1 MSKLNINIG
10 SKANDKAGDT
20 LRTAFDKINLNFT
33 ELYTLT
39 GGASTA
45 LTELAQDYAAP
56 LFNHAS
62 HVNITVTYDDANNKI
77 LLTGVA
83 SAVWPVTNT
92 AGASGPTKVAIG
104 ANAGLT
110 TQGPYAVAIG
120 TGAGNATQ
128 GDSAVAVGID
138 AGKTT
143 QGANA
148 VAVGIES
155 GRGQQ
160 GTGSVAVGYQ
170 AAFLAQGTNA
180 VAVGK
185 NAGSDSQGT
194 NAVAVGN
201 SAGRANQ
208 PANTIILNASG
219 STVNGVAS
227 QTNSFYVSPIRSATA
242 TSDVLYYNTTTKEIT
257 YAAAGSVSSLVNST
271 KTVSLASTGVLSLP
285 AQGLLTNV
293 NQITSAIINRTG
305 ASTDTAAI
313 QDAWETW
320 YGNELMY
327 RTYLD
332 QEVQPGFPPRPWF
345 NKPSWEGYPLIMEY
359 NSAGGGGGG
368 QLPPNP
374 NLAPVAKTAV
384 DSYLAYK
391 ELVSNIDIVSG
402 NKAFSFENTGEL
414 SLPATL
420 VFKDA
425 ANAKIVLKT
434 TDNYGYVL
442 EPSEFDK
449 AWTFNAN
456 GVLALPGNLT
466 FPDGTEYTGQD
477 IRPPVD
483 GGLGI
488 ALNRNLELSAVAAVN
503 SGQGQLYIDTST
515 NNDTSEVDIFWK
527 LNTGTFGVPVLT
539 PITSVITPTPGVRRI
554 SVTGVTFVV
563 GQTYTFRRDLID
575 SVSWLFQ
582 SDGAL
587 RTSGYGT
594 ISHYP
599 GLTSSLKLEVPG
611 SNKIALRT
619 AGGEWQ
625 FGSTG
630 NLTLPNSAVIGR
642 ASDIE
647 ITTAETN
654 YTNSLTTWASE
665 RASYQAQATS
675 LGYTSTG
682 WPFIAWNATGTTAAG
697 FISQL
702 TTAWLIQQGAPTSP
716 PTPLIFNPP
725 ISTTTYNELRTAL
738 VSVRDSYA
746 NWQALLTSVEIT
758 SGSESITL
766 LANGKLQVPNIIQTD
781 PEEDLVIRTRY
792 AVVTSPPGSGTYTN
806 RDFVFGTNG
815 NLTAPGNLQV
825 NGGKLILNSGGNAY
839 VESVD
844 YGVNSANSAVNIFGG
859 PYQKIKLR
867 AGFGTEATWTYGT
880 NGSLSLPSNGSIA
893 SGLNTAQVGS
903 LKRISFTDG
912 GQGNYMAYGATVLSV
927 GYADNVD
934 ILTTFAAGSTI
945 TFVDGRVRTITAITA
960 GVANAYI
967 NIAWTGAIADYLT
980 VPAFPITLKTANFAA
995 ATTAPSWRFGNT
1007 AALTLPNNAFIKPSE
1022 NTDISTALTA
1032 YNTAVTAWETTRKNE
1047 FVYAVLN
1054 DLPGLMSFAGWPFAT
1069 WDNVDGTNA
1078 AAYLAIVNN
1087 AYTIQ
1092 NNPSSPP
1099 TPLVFTPALT
1109 SGRYTQ
1115 LQSLLTSIINTYAAW
1130 QALLTSVDIW
1140 AGNEKLSLL
1149 SNNKIQ
1155 VPGII
1160 QTDVEED
1167 LIIRARYVGV
1177 TSPPAGSGQLSYA
1190 NKDFIFGTNGFLT
1203 FPDNT
1208 VQTTAYVSNIT
1219 NTVGSSNALL
1229 IGSAMVRDDLQVRIV
1244 YTAPNSL
1251 NVEFRIFGQGVQHTI
1266 SANNGT
1272 NIFAGTSTGLGTWTR
1287 FNPAVFTNSGEKAEV
1302 VVCDHSYHK
1311 IYRVTA
1317 MMRDV
1322 PTGDNGSGSV
1332 YCTIEELK

>member
-1 MSKLNINIG
+1 LRVPDIITKDNSLILVSTGVTGVLPNGNSASITPDGQYGRVFIRTDSG
-10 SKANDKAGDT
+10 T
-20 LRTAFDKINLNFT
+20 LRTWQFD
-33 ELYTLT
+33 
-39 GGASTA
+39 
-45 LTELAQDYAAP
+45 
-56 LFNHAS
+56 
-62 HVNITVTYDDANNKI
+62 
-77 LLTGVA
+77 
-83 SAVWPVTNT
+83 
-92 AGASGPTKVAIG
+92 
-104 ANAGLT
+104 
-110 TQGPYAVAIG
+110 
-120 TGAGNATQ
+120 
-128 GDSAVAVGID
+128 
-138 AGKTT
+138 
-143 QGANA
+143 
-148 VAVGIES
+148 
-155 GRGQQ
+155 
-160 GTGSVAVGYQ
+160 
-170 AAFLAQGTNA
+170 
-180 VAVGK
+180 
-185 NAGSDSQGT
+185 
-194 NAVAVGN
+194 
-201 SAGRANQ
+201 
-208 PANTIILNASG
+208 
-219 STVNGVAS
+219 
-227 QTNSFYVSPIRSATA
+227 
-242 TSDVLYYNTTTKEIT
+242 
-257 YAAAGSVSSLVNST
+257 
-271 KTVSLASTGVLSLP
+271 
-285 AQGLLTNV
+285 
-293 NQITSAIINRTG
+293 
-305 ASTDTAAI
+305 
-313 QDAWETW
+313 
-320 YGNELMY
+320 
-327 RTYLD
+327 
-332 QEVQPGFPPRPWF
+332 
-345 NKPSWEGYPLIMEY
+345 
-359 NSAGGGGGG
+359 
-368 QLPPNP
+368 
-374 NLAPVAKTAV
+374 
-384 DSYLAYK
+384 
-391 ELVSNIDIVSG
+391 
-402 NKAFSFENTGEL
+402 
-414 SLPATL
+414 
-420 VFKDA
+420 
-425 ANAKIVLKT
+425 
-434 TDNYGYVL
+434 
-442 EPSEFDK
+442 
-449 AWTFNAN
+449 AN
-456 GVLALPGNLT
+456 GVLT

-503 SGQGQLYIDTST
+503 SGQGQLYIDTSA

-654 YTNSLTTWASE
+654 YTNSLTTWASV

-702 TTAWLIQQGAPTSP
+702 TTAWQIQQGAPTSP

-792 AVVTSPPGSGTYTN
+792 AVVTSPPGSGTYAN
-806 RDFVFGTNG
+806 RDFVFSTNG
-815 NLTAPGNLQV
+815 SLTAPGNLQV
-825 NGGKLILNSGGNAY
+825 NGGKIILNTGGNAY

-844 YGVNSANSAVNIFGG
+844 YGVNSANSALNIFGG

-867 AGFGTEATWTYGT
+867 AGFGTEAIWTLGT
-880 NGSLSLPSNGSIA
+880 DGKLALPSNGSIA

-903 LKRISFTDG
+903 LKRISFGDG

-945 TFVDGRVRTITAITA
+945 TFTNGDVRTITAITA

-967 NIAWTGAIADYLT
+967 DIAWTGAIADYLT

-1032 YNTAVTAWETTRKNE
+1032 YNTAVTAWENTRKNE

-1087 AYTIQ
+1087 AYTVQ

-1099 TPLVFTPALT
+1099 TPLVFTPPLT
-1109 SGRYTQ
+1109 SNRYTQ

-1130 QALLTSVDIW
+1130 QELLTSVDIW
-1140 AGNEKLSLL
+1140 AGNETLSLL

-1167 LIIRARYVGV
+1167 LIIRARYGAIQYGGL
-1177 TSPPAGSGQLSYA
+1177 TTTE

-1208 VQTTAYVSNIT
+1208 VQTTAYVSNVT
-1219 NTVGSSNALL
+1219 NTVGNSNALL

-1287 FNPAVFTNSGEKAEV
+1287 FNPAVFINPGEKAEV
-1302 VVCDHSYHK
+1302 VVCDHSFHK

-1317 MMRDV
+1317 MMRDA

>member
-62 HVNITVTYDDANNKI
+62 HTNITVTYDDANNKI
-77 LLTGVA
+77 LLTG
-83 SAVWPVTNT
+83 SAAQVQSNWT
-92 AGASGPTKVAIG
+92 ATT
-104 ANAGLT
+104 GL
-110 TQGPYAVAIG
+110 GV
-120 TGAGNATQ
+120 
-128 GDSAVAVGID
+128 
-138 AGKTT
+138 
-143 QGANA
+143 
-148 VAVGIES
+148 
-155 GRGQQ
+155 
-160 GTGSVAVGYQ
+160 
-170 AAFLAQGTNA
+170 
-180 VAVGK
+180 
-185 NAGSDSQGT
+185 
-194 NAVAVGN
+194 
-201 SAGRANQ
+201 
-208 PANTIILNASG
+208 ILNKPTLFSG
-219 STVNGVAS
+219 SYTDL
-227 QTNSFYVSPIRSATA
+227 TNKPTIPTSF
-242 TSDVLYYNTTTKEIT
+242 
-257 YAAAGSVSSLVNST
+257 SSLVNGS

-285 AQGLLTNV
+285 AQAVPLTNV
-293 NQITSAIINRTG
+293 NQIASATINRTG

-332 QEVQPGFPPRPWF
+332 QEVQLGFPPRPWF

-368 QLPPNP
+368 GGQLPPNP

-384 DSYLAYK
+384 DSYLAYQ
-391 ELVSNIDIVSG
+391 ELVSDIDIVSG

-414 SLPATL
+414 SLPGRL

-434 TDNYGYVL
+434 TDGYGYVVEDTSL
-442 EPSEFDK
+442 EK

-456 GVLALPGNLT
+456 GVLTLPPIGK
-466 FPDGTEYTGQD
+466 
-477 IRPPVD
+477 I
-483 GGLGI
+483 
-488 ALNRNLELSAVAAVN
+488 SN
-503 SGQGQLYIDTST
+503 SGY
-515 NNDTSEVDIFWK
+515 EW
-527 LNTGTFGVPVLT
+527 TFGT
-539 PITSVITPTPGVRRI
+539 
-554 SVTGVTFVV
+554 
-563 GQTYTFRRDLID
+563 
-575 SVSWLFQ
+575 
-582 SDGAL
+582 
-587 RTSGYGT
+587 
-594 ISHYP
+594 
-599 GLTSSLKLEVPG
+599 
-611 SNKIALRT
+611 
-619 AGGEWQ
+619 
-625 FGSTG
+625 TG

-654 YTNSLTTWASE
+654 YTNSLTTWASV
-665 RASYQAQATS
+665 RDSYQAQATS
-675 LGYTSTG
+675 LGITSTG

-702 TTAWLIQQGAPTSP
+702 TTAWLIQATPTSP
-716 PTPLIFNPP
+716 PTALIFNPP
-725 ISTTTYNELRTAL
+725 ISTTTYNELRIAL
-738 VSVRDSYA
+738 VLVRDSYA

-766 LANGKLQVPNIIQTD
+766 LANGKLQVPGIIQTD
-781 PEEDLVIRTRY
+781 VEEDLIIRTRY
-792 AVVTSPPGSGTYTN
+792 AGVTSPPGSGTYTN

-859 PYQKIKLR
+859 PYQKINLR
-867 AGFGTEATWTYGT
+867 AGFGTEATWTLGTNGKMTFPQGTVLTEFVSGPTNTFGIFANAVTGRSVTIRTSPGGSNKDWVFGADGTTFFPDGTNFGVINGAGTIGFAANPGSKFTIDTTGGSWTYGT

-893 SGLNTAQVGS
+893 SGVNTAQVGS

-927 GYADNVD
+927 GYADNVG

-945 TFVDGRVRTITAITA
+945 TFTNGDVRTITAITA

-967 NIAWTGAIADYLT
+967 DIAWTGAIADFLT

-1047 FVYAVLN
+1047 FVYSVLN

-1069 WDNVDGTNA
+1069 WDDVDGTNA

-1092 NNPSSPP
+1092 NFPSSPP

-1109 SGRYTQ
+1109 STRYTQ
-1115 LQSLLTSIINTYAAW
+1115 LQFLLTSVINTYAAW

-1219 NTVGSSNALL
+1219 NTVGSNNALL

-1244 YTAPNSL
+1244 YANPNSL

-1287 FNPAVFTNSGEKAEV
+1287 FNPAVFINPGEKAEV
-1302 VVCDHSYHK
+1302 VVCDHSFHK

-1317 MMRDV
+1317 MMRDA